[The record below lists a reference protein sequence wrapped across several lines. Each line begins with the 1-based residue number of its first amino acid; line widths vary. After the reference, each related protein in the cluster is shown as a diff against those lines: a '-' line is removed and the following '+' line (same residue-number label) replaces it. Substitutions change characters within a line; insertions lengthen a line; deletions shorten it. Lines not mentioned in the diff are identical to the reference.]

1 MPSQIVKNTAY
12 VDDGVTATRTSASGT
27 YIIDTPALTDI
38 EDGSGKRLACSYTS
52 YDGQRHP
59 GQTSKLTSENATTGI
74 GYTDCV
80 PHPIATR
87 QWTNHNQHTYDAYG
101 NLIATNDADA
111 NAGIAGHNGCSI
123 GNAQYTGCTTY
134 DSTFATLETS
144 STNTLNQTSSTS
156 YGSGAFGGYGLWP
169 VRGRYRG
176 QTTSYT
182 YDLLGR

>member
-1 MPSQIVKNTAY
+1 MEDAESDRQEHCLCGRWGDSNQA
-12 VDDGVTATRTSASGT
+12 SASGT

-52 YDGQRHP
+52 YDGP
-59 GQTSKLTSENATTGI
+59 GVRDRPASSQVERLLPGLATRI
-74 GYTDCV
+74 VVSY
-80 PHPIATR
+80 PIATR

-111 NAGIAGHNGCSI
+111 NAGIAGHNGCRI

-169 VRGRYRG
+169 FSG
-176 QTTSYT
+176 
-182 YDLLGR
+182 YDINRLPLIPMIC